1 MYVLGFSRR
10 LHCSAPLIRNSSH
23 ILMELFAIT
32 SLIIVLALWV
42 AHSIF
47 LNRRLIDSRKRYWEF
62 FSDSPVALIVIDKNY
77 SITEWNQTAQA
88 IFGWNVDEA
97 AGENIIE
104 LIVPNF
110 DKEQVSSVLQKAYL
124 EGKSFSKNYNVTKS
138 ESEIFCEWRNHK
150 LEGKKGEILCMAQDI
165 TLSKKALDDLNKRSA
180 ALESAGDAIF
190 YTDNKGLI
198 EFANPSFFTLMLND
212 QDHLYGTHIGKYLF
226 KERLTFNTIFSQFS
240 TNHTWRG
247 TVTKESKSGEKVLS
261 VTIKAIYHRNRL
273 VSYVANLHDITHI
286 TSHVDAL
293 TYRVQHDPL
302 TGATNRATL
311 NDRLDHAI
319 SRSKRNKEK
328 IALYFIDLNDFKL
341 VNDRYGHEAG
351 DRLLQ
356 NVAKNIRACLRNSDT
371 VCRYG
376 GDEFIVMIEE
386 VKGEEHLQSV
396 KDAIKAAIS
405 EPIYLDDQTDL
416 HARASVGMALFPD
429 HAANAEELI
438 KAADKAMYAIKKEKH
453 LNEPSPIL
461 CVDSHNR

>member
-1 MYVLGFSRR
+1 M
-10 LHCSAPLIRNSSH
+10 
-23 ILMELFAIT
+23 MEFLAIP
-32 SLIIVLALWV
+32 SLVIVLALWV

-47 LNRRLIDSRKRYWEF
+47 LNRRLIESRKRYREF
-62 FSDSPVALIVIDKNY
+62 FSDSPVALIVVDHNY
-77 SITEWNQTAQA
+77 RITEWNQTAKT
-88 IFGWNVDEA
+88 IFGWSEEEA
-97 AGENIIE
+97 AGQNIIE
-104 LIVPNF
+104 LIVPSF
-110 DKEQVSSVLQKAYL
+110 DQEQEMSVLQKASM
-124 EGKSFSKNYNVTKS
+124 EGKSFSKNYNITKN
-138 ESEIFCEWRNHK
+138 ETEIFCEWRNHK
-150 LEGKKGEILCMAQDI
+150 LEGNKGEILCMAQDI
-165 TLSKKALDDLNKRSA
+165 TLSKKTLDDLSKRST

-190 YTDNKGLI
+190 YTDHKGLI
-198 EFANPSFFTLMLND
+198 EFANSSFFALMLND

-240 TNHTWRG
+240 VNHTWRG
-247 TVTKESKSGEKVLS
+247 TISKESRTGEKVLS
-261 VTIKAIYHRNRL
+261 ATITAIYHRNRL

-311 NDRLDHAI
+311 NDRLEHAI

-356 NVAKNIRACLRNSDT
+356 NVAKNIRVCLRNSDT

-386 VKGEEHLQSV
+386 VKGEEHLESV
-396 KDAIKAAIS
+396 KETIMAAIS
-405 EPIYLDDQTDL
+405 EPIYLNDEIDL
-416 HARASVGMALFPD
+416 HARASVGMALYPD
-429 HAANAEELI
+429 DAEDAEGLI
-438 KAADKAMYAIKKEKH
+438 KAADIAMYTVKKEKH
-453 LNEPSPIL
+453 LNASAPIL
-461 CVDSHNR
+461 CVDSHNH